1 MNADHPRRMSIASV
15 VLSALV
21 LVAAA
26 GEFWFAFDMAIHI
39 L

>member
-1 MNADHPRRMSIASV
+1 MSNDHPRRMSIASI

-21 LVAAA
+21 LAAAA
-26 GEFWFAFDMAIHI
+26 GEFWFAFEMGVHI

>member
-1 MNADHPRRMSIASV
+1 MSDYHPRRMSIASI

-26 GEFWFAFDMAIHI
+26 GEFWFAFEMGVHS

>member
-1 MNADHPRRMSIASV
+1 MNVDQPRKMSVASI